1 MHDSN
6 ISAQDL
12 IAALEPTRIYWR
24 NMSRRF
30 EELDEMVSMIL
41 ETPLFQHTY
50 VHTLQNPNP
59 TDMIYDVRSGTG
71 LLANNLFS
79 LEEIRI
85 FEKFQL
91 SHYVNVGVV
100 FAARHLRTRFTTI
113 PASTFVESAR
123 TIAFTHIFKVI
134 GDDLID
140 PRPVLEKLIE
150 SFDLPPEQKLSLFQ
164 AAMANTTLSSKS
176 IVLH

>member
-1 MHDSN
+1 
-6 ISAQDL
+6 
-12 IAALEPTRIYWR
+12 
-24 NMSRRF
+24 
-30 EELDEMVSMIL
+30 MIL

-50 VHTLQNPNP
+50 LHTLQNPNQS
-59 TDMIYDVRSGTG
+59 DMIYDVRSGTG

-91 SHYVNVGVV
+91 SYYVNIGVV
-100 FAARHLRTRFTTI
+100 FAARHLRSRFSMI
-113 PASTFVESAR
+113 PVNTFVDSAR

-134 GDDLID
+134 GDDLLD
-140 PRPVLEKLIE
+140 PRPTLEKLIE
-150 SFDLPPEQKLSLFQ
+150 SFDLPPEQKLSLFH
-164 AAMANTTLSSKS
+164 AAMANTTLGSKS